1 MGTVFKKTVTR
12 PLPAD
17 AEIITRKGQRLARW
31 KRNGKTRMA
40 PVIVGRD
47 GSERIADTASTY
59 TCKFRDGNGIVTEL
73 ASGCRDADAARAVLA
88 GLERRAVLVKAG
100 VVTAAENSVAAHQG
114 APLADHFDAYGDYLL
129 TQGAS
134 KAHRDNV
141 RRQLKRLAAECPFSK
156 LADLGR
162 DALEKWLAVQ
172 AKAGMGARTRN
183 TYVAAVVAFA
193 NWS

>member
-88 GLERRAVLVKAG
+88 ELERRAELVKAG
-100 VVTAAENSVAAHQG
+100 VVTAAEN
-114 APLADHFDAYGDYLL
+114 FDAYGDYLL